1 MVMGVPHG
9 NPYFREGEGEGKRNE
24 DNTTQSSNSE
34 FKGGEL

>member
-9 NPYFREGEGEGKRNE
+9 NPYFQEGEGEGKRNK
-24 DNTTQSSNSE
+24 DNTAG